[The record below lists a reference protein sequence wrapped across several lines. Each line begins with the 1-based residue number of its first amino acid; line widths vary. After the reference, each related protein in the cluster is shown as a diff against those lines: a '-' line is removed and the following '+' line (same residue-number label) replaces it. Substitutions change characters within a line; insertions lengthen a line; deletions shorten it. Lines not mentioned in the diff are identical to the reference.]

1 MPYIGRQAEENAV
14 DIRDVKLVQGTD
26 TSSGATSFP
35 VTHEAIDILRVYLN
49 GILKVEGASND
60 YTVTSNAVVFASAPS
75 DDDVIRIDVFERT
88 ALNVVDTV
96 LASVGGTFSG
106 NVVIGAT
113 SANQT
118 LDVASHDLVDGG
130 LKLAGTLVTASA
142 TEINLL
148 DGVSGLVQAD
158 LTKLAATDA
167 TAAELNLLN
176 GVSGLVQADLTKLAA
191 IDSSA
196 ATLNNAAT
204 TGKAIAMAIV
214 FGG

>member
-75 DDDVIRIDVFERT
+75 DDDVIRIDVYERS

-96 LASVGGTFSG
+96 VASVGGTFSG

-130 LKLAGTLVTASA
+130 LKLAGALVTTSA
-142 TEINLL
+142 AELNLL

-158 LTKLAATDA
+158 LTNLAATDA

-176 GVSGLVQADLTKLAA
+176 GVSGRVQADLTKLAA

>member
-14 DIRDVKLVQGTD
+14 DLRDVKLVQGTD
-26 TSSGATSFP
+26 TSTGATSFT
-35 VTHEAIDILRVYLN
+35 VAHVGTDILRVYLN
-49 GILKVEGASND
+49 GALKVEGISND
-60 YTVTSNAVVFASAPS
+60 YTVTTTAVVFGSAPS
-75 DDDVIRIDVFERT
+75 DGDVIRIDVFERT

-106 NVVIGAT
+106 NVVVGAT

-142 TEINLL
+142 AEVNLL
-148 DGVSGLVQAD
+148 DGVA
-158 LTKLAATDA
+158 
-167 TAAELNLLN
+167 
-176 GVSGLVQADLTKLAA
+176 GLVQADLTKLAA

-196 ATLNNAAT
+196 AELNLLDGVSGLVKADLTKLAAIDASATTLNAAAT
-204 TGKAIAMAIV
+204 TGKSIAMAIV

>member
-75 DDDVIRIDVFERT
+75 DDDVIRIDVYERS

-118 LDVASHDLVDGG
+118 LDIASHDLVDGG
-130 LKLAGTLVTASA
+130 LKLGGTLVTASA
-142 TEINLL
+142 AEVNLL
-148 DGVSGLVQAD
+148 D
-158 LTKLAATDA
+158 
-167 TAAELNLLN
+167 

>member
-75 DDDVIRIDVFERT
+75 DDDVIRIDVYERT

-130 LKLAGTLVTASA
+130 LKLAGALVTTSA
-142 TEINLL
+142 AELNLL
-148 DGVSGLVQAD
+148 DGVSGLVQAA
-158 LTKLAATDA
+158 LTKLAAIDA
-167 TAAELNLLN
+167 SAVELNLLD